1 MFPVCYFLRCKK
13 ILKKIMSDPLKFYD
27 RATGKELEL
36 TPEGSLGLLALGD
49 VSVKPWRQKRI
60 ESGYEKDLLERTAKQ
75 AGENIKRAEEMKKKR
90 EEMKRKKEQEKNEQ
104 AKS

>member
-1 MFPVCYFLRCKK
+1 
-13 ILKKIMSDPLKFYD
+13 MSDPQKFYD
-27 RATGKELEL
+27 RATGKELEI

-60 ESGYEKDLLERTAKQ
+60 ESGYEKDLLERSAKY
-75 AGENIKRAEEMKKKR
+75 AEENKKRAEEMKKKR

-104 AKS
+104 EKS